1 MLARALTPLPLLLAL
16 AAPWPA
22 AAAFRCEQAVQLQ
35 ATWCTGS
42 QITSIPQR
50 DATAVCTE
58 YARRLAEA
66 CRPDWDRFRSC
77 QEFAGRFTRLLV
89 ATCEARK
96 LGRKPCQDWGQA
108 YEVGPLARC
117 QRGKTTY

>member
-1 MLARALTPLPLLLAL
+1 MPHAARPLAVLLAL

-22 AAAFRCEQAVQLQ
+22 AASFRCEQAVQLQ

-42 QITSIPQR
+42 QITSIAQR

-58 YARRLAEA
+58 YSRRLAEQ
-66 CRPDWDRFRSC
+66 CRPEWDRFKSC

-89 ATCEARK
+89 KTCEARK
-96 LGRKPCQDWGQA
+96 IGKKHCQEWGQA
-108 YEVGPLARC
+108 YQVGPLARC
-117 QRGKTTY
+117 QRGKTSY